1 MENRIIV
8 DYKLV
13 ECKNVDDL
21 THDVSALIRL
31 DGWQPLG
38 VASCMMDDGFAFYTQ
53 TLVKYSTEQDKD

>member
-21 THDVSALIRL
+21 T
-31 DGWQPLG
+31 
-38 VASCMMDDGFAFYTQ
+38 Q